1 MVSENCKKCGARLD
15 KDFYLCPNC
24 GAKRPDEELL
34 NSPKMAYNADDS
46 DAARRFYNGILSRDR
61 KNAQAYWG
69 LFLLDMGAKDGILNK
84 GSMKI
89 CVSADSYLAMNLT
102 EELYTSIVLNPNYLR
117 AASLADGELKKNINE
132 FSEWLEERHGE
143 LERERTDSKFKAR
156 ADGLRDYFAPSSVT
170 ENDGKDGV
178 ADDPK
183 SDIPTMGLDMG
194 ALFLQYLK
202 DTAQSGESSDDQV
215 APPTPKPEKE
225 SASFDPYAAAYETHK
240 KSSNTKSSGTAKT
253 TPKKGAAPTKP
264 KSGAVKSK
272 TTAKSTSSAS
282 RKPIIF
288 AGDIVLTVVCCIPII
303 LELLLVLL
311 IPHISFLAKIDGV
324 AKWGWN
330 ALSVPMKVSFISVIV
345 FGFLVQTLGLLDK
358 LNKPLGAV
366 TQIITFGLFVLSVFA
381 AHNNAASAY
390 TQWGMALLVPISL
403 LITTF
408 RYVTCD
414 GFGFLDD
421 FNFWFYLPIALE
433 VIEYLLF
440 FLVFPLMFGVSASLW
455 AFVAI
460 TVTTIAAIAVSS
472 FWEDFRWIA
481 AGINLA
487 VVVLLCVIFWLGRL
501 WNSEWL
507 WNGGIITVVILA
519 IGGSWFIHW
528 FIHRNDD
535 EKWKS

>member
-1 MVSENCKKCGARLD
+1 MISDKCKACGARLNTA
-15 KDFYLCPNC
+15 FYQCPEC
-24 GAKRPDEELL
+24 GAKRSDDELL
-34 NSPKMAYNADDS
+34 QSAEIAYNAEDS
-46 DAARRFYNGILSRDR
+46 DAARRFYKSILARDR
-61 KNAQAYWG
+61 KNAEAYWG
-69 LFLLDMGAKDGILNK
+69 LFLLDHGVKDGIMNEGLFKVRVTAEN
-84 GSMKI
+84 
-89 CVSADSYLAMNLT
+89 YLAMNLT
-102 EELYTSIVLNPNYLR
+102 EELYDSIVLDENFLR
-117 AASLADGELKKNINE
+117 AVNLAEGDFKKRVHS
-132 FSEWLEERHGE
+132 FRDWLDERLGE
-143 LERERTDSKFKAR
+143 LEKERTDAKFKERTDAV
-156 ADGLRDYFAPSSVT
+156 RDMFTPPQQQQQ
-170 ENDGKDGV
+170 EQ
-178 ADDPK
+178 K
-183 SDIPTMGLDMG
+183 SET
-194 ALFLQYLK
+194 
-202 DTAQSGESSDDQV
+202 
-215 APPTPKPEKE
+215 
-225 SASFDPYAAAYETHK
+225 FDPYAAAYETHK
-240 KSSNTKSSGTAKT
+240 KSSNSKSNGAKT
-253 TPKKGAAPTKP
+253 TPKKGTQTTKP
-264 KSGAVKSK
+264 KSGAAKSK
-272 TTAKSTSSAS
+272 TTAKSTASAS

-381 AHNNAASAY
+381 AHNNATSVY
-390 TQWGMALLVPISL
+390 TQWGMAIMVPISL
-403 LITTF
+403 LVTAF

-455 AFVAI
+455 AFVAL